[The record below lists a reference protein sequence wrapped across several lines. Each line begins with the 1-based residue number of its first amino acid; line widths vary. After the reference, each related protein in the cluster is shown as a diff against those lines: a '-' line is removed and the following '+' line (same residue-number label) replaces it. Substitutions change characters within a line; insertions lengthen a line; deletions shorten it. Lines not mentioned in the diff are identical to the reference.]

1 MNDDLRLHWPR
12 PAATWNEAA
21 PVGNGR
27 LGAMVFGGTRSA
39 RLQINDSTLWSGTPD
54 TPADGLAA
62 VRSEGAGPA
71 RLAEI
76 RDAIRAGDLRRA
88 ESLLMSF
95 EGRYSQEYLPFAD
108 LTLGLGV
115 SDAAHYGGRTL
126 DLDDGVAEEEIT
138 DGALSVVRRT
148 WASRPA
154 EALCVDLTVTGGTL
168 DATLDLTT
176 PLRILHHE
184 SGPEGL
190 VVEAALPV
198 DGAPE
203 HEKSVKEPLR
213 YADRPEDAAA
223 ADAAVRSGGYD
234 PYAVL
239 VVRVATDGR
248 VTAADG
254 NWAVTG
260 MTRLLVTVASS
271 SAAADVWHRAAPV
284 TRAEHRARAAGA
296 AERALALGADALLRG
311 HQEDLRPLLAAARV
325 TFGARRT
332 GTYDVAGDILSGKDE
347 QLTATV
353 MFQLGRYLLASCS
366 RPGGGP
372 PANLQGMWNEDLRP
386 AWSSNYTVNI
396 NTEMNYWPAE
406 VTGLGD
412 CHEPL
417 FGLLDRLAETGADVA
432 RELYGT
438 RGWVTHHNTDMWGW
452 SLPVGMGHSD
462 PSWALWM
469 MGGAWL
475 TQHLWDHYDFTRD
488 TAFLRERAWPVLR
501 GQAAFCVD
509 WLVEGEDGFLDTIP
523 ATSPE
528 NHFLSPAGE
537 PEALT
542 HSTTMDIALVRATL
556 TRTLAAARIIGV
568 EDDPL
573 CAEIEAALPRLR
585 EPGTAA
591 EGHLLEWVTDLPE
604 QDPLH
609 RHMSQ
614 LVTLYPLDQITPRST
629 PELAEAARL
638 LMERRGPGAMGWSW
652 AWKIA
657 LRARLGDGD
666 TARSLFLEAVRP
678 LEHNANEYAPVDGSV
693 WGGLLPNLFSTHP
706 PFQMDGNFGFPAG
719 LAELVVQSHGDLVDL
734 LPALPAAWGEGRATG
749 LRCRGGLAADLAWE
763 DGALTTVTL
772 RRVGGD
778 DSVPVRVGYGA
789 ARAEVT
795 VPAGRDVTLDA
806 ALRPAC

>member
-1 MNDDLRLHWPR
+1 MNDDLRLYWPR
-12 PAATWNEAA
+12 PAAAWNEAA

-27 LGAMVFGGTRSA
+27 LGAMVFGGTRGA
-39 RLQINDSTLWSGTPD
+39 RVQINDSTLWSGTPA
-54 TPADGLAA
+54 TPAEGLAA
-62 VRSEGAGPA
+62 VRAAGAGPE
-71 RLAEI
+71 RLAEV
-76 RDAIRAGDLRRA
+76 RDAIRTGDLRRA

-108 LTLGLGV
+108 LTVGLGL
-115 SDAAHYGGRTL
+115 SDEARYGGRTL
-126 DLDDGVAEEEIT
+126 GLDDGVAADEIT
-138 DGALSVVRRT
+138 DGPLTVRRRT

-154 EALCVDLTVTGGTL
+154 EALCLDIAVTGGTA
-168 DATLDLTT
+168 DATLALTT
-176 PLRILHHE
+176 PLRLLRHTA
-184 SGPEGL
+184 GPEGL
-190 VVEAALPV
+190 TVEVALPV

-203 HEKSVKEPLR
+203 HETSVAQPLR
-213 YADRPEDAAA
+213 YADETEHAGSTAAA
-223 ADAAVRSGGYD
+223 GAYD

-239 VVRVATDGR
+239 AVRVDTDGQ
-248 VTAADG
+248 VTTADG
-254 NWAVTG
+254 TWSVTG
-260 MTRLLVTVASS
+260 MTRLLVTASSS
-271 SAAADVWHRAAPV
+271 SAAADVWHRAAPR
-284 TRAEHRARAAGA
+284 TRAGHRERAAA
-296 AERALALGADALLRG
+296 AAGRALGLGADALLRG
-311 HQEDLRPLLAAARV
+311 HRDDLRPLLAAASL
-325 TFGARRT
+325 TFGERRT
-332 GTYDVAGDILSGKDE
+332 GTYDVARDILSGDDE

-372 PANLQGMWNEDLRP
+372 PANLQGMWNEELRP
-386 AWSSNYTVNI
+386 PWSSNYTVNI

-406 VTGLGD
+406 VTALGE

-417 FGLLDRLAETGADVA
+417 FSLLDRLAANGADVA
-432 RELYGT
+432 RELYGA

-452 SLPVGMGHSD
+452 ALPVGMGHSD
-462 PSWALWM
+462 PSWAIWM

-542 HSTTMDIALVRATL
+542 HSTAMDVALVRATL
-556 TRTLAAARIIGV
+556 TRALAAARIIG
-568 EDDPL
+568 EGDDPL

-585 EPGTAA
+585 EPGAAA
-591 EGHLLEWVTDLPE
+591 EGHLREWATDLPE
-604 QDPLH
+604 EDPRH

-614 LVTLYPLDQITPRST
+614 LVTVYPLDQITPRAT
-629 PELAEAARL
+629 PELATAARL

-678 LEHNANEYAPVDGSV
+678 LERNAREYAPVDGSV

-706 PFQMDGNFGFPAG
+706 PFQMDGNFGFSAG
-719 LAELVVQSHGDLVDL
+719 LAELVLQSHGDRVSL
-734 LPALPAAWGEGRATG
+734 LPALPGRWTRGRAAG
-749 LRCRGGLAADLAWE
+749 LRCRGGLAADLAWQ
-763 DGALTTVTL
+763 DGALTSVTL

-778 DSVPVRVGYGA
+778 DTAPVRLVHGSA
-789 ARAEVT
+789 TAEIT
-795 VPAGRDVTLDA
+795 VHRGTDVTLDG